1 MNDSLNFIL
10 RIWISVTTQDSSTHT
25 EQHTEWIWRHW
36 AKIYV
41 QQRQKC
47 KILKGAGCVNKS
59 EGLALGKHQY
69 VSTRKE
75 EDPRNTWIR
84 SRRKYVRCVLKAKRS
99 ILRKEG
105 SETVPHAAGEKTRQV
120 SLDLIN
126 TEVIGGFHWWWE
138 GKADASHIRTEVAWV
153 GVINNWEF
161 RSRDAQ
167 KTLAK

>member
-1 MNDSLNFIL
+1 M
-10 RIWISVTTQDSSTHT
+10 
-25 EQHTEWIWRHW
+25 
-36 AKIYV
+36 
-41 QQRQKC
+41 
-47 KILKGAGCVNKS
+47 NKS

-126 TEVIGGFHWWWE
+126 TEVIGGFHW
-138 GKADASHIRTEVAWV
+138 
-153 GVINNWEF
+153 
-161 RSRDAQ
+161 
-167 KTLAK
+167 